1 MDLAFAKT
9 EDFYL
14 NCSWGEQ
21 TIDVVQNATNLPEQ
35 LDLTCSLIIH
45 YYVYVTIAK

>member
-21 TIDVVQNATNLPEQ
+21 TIDVVHDATNLPEQ
-35 LDLTCSLIIH
+35 LDLFAL
-45 YYVYVTIAK
+45 